1 MGDRNF
7 VSSVWG
13 IGNMAALKLGAKYR
27 SSVCDTQ
34 IMVIRTIPEPLDLR
48 CGGASMA
55 GPNEETLT
63 ATIAHGFGEGTLI
76 GKRYIDAADQI
87 ELLCTKGGKGSLSLG
102 TEALQ
107 VKVPKAL
114 PSSD

>member
-1 MGDRNF
+1 M
-7 VSSVWG
+7 SV
-13 IGNMAALKLGAKYR
+13 LKLGAKYR
-27 SSVCDTQ
+27 SAVCDTQ

-55 GPNEETLT
+55 GPKEETLT
-63 ATIAHGFGEGTLI
+63 ATIADGFGEATLI
-76 GKRYIDAADQI
+76 GKRYIDASDRI
-87 ELLCTKGGKGSLSLG
+87 ELLCIKGGNGSLSLG
-102 TEALQ
+102 TEVLQ